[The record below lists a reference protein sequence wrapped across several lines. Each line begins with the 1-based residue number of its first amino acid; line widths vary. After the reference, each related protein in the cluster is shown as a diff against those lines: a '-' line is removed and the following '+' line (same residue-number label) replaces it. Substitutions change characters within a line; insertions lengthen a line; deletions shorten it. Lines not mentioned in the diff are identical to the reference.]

1 MASENKRK
9 NNSDYETQQIINFFE
24 ELSWLLDS
32 NKDINFKN
40 VTKFLKLC
48 RNSHVHGIN
57 SNGGMGDAYALIG
70 VLPSLLKD
78 SDIFQNNSQLAQFA
92 EEVLEISIPRWE
104 KKSRNEIIG
113 LIICE
118 VEIVNKER
126 LDILTQ
132 WADNILKNKGRV
144 KDMQSKAKTS
154 GNLFS
159 WNETIQKLVGEDNE

>member
-1 MASENKRK
+1 MANENRRK
-9 NNSDYETQQIINFFE
+9 NNPDFEIQQFINFFE

-40 VTKFLKLC
+40 APKFLRLY
-48 RNSHVHGIN
+48 RNSLMHGIN
-57 SNGGMGDAYALIG
+57 ANGGISDTYALIG

-78 SDIFQNNSQLAQFA
+78 SEIFQNNSQLAQFA
-92 EEVLEISIPRWE
+92 EEVLGITVPRWE

-126 LDILTQ
+126 LDTLVQ
-132 WADNILKNKGRV
+132 WATNILDNKGQV
-144 KDMQSKAKTS
+144 KDMQSKARNS

-159 WNETIQKLVGEDNE
+159 WNETIQRLVGKNE